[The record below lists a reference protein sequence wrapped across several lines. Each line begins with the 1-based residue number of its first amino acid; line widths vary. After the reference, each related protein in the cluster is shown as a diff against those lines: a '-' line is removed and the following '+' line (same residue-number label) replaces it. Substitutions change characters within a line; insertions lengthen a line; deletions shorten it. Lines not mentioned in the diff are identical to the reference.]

1 MENQH
6 KTSVAVD
13 IYGQT
18 YKMVGTESSSH
29 MRQVASVVDD
39 RMREIS
45 AKNPHLDITKMAVL
59 TAVNSVN
66 DYIKVKEQV
75 EQLEKELNKLK
86 G

>member
-1 MENQH
+1 MENQQ

-45 AKNPHLDITKMAVL
+45 SKNPHLDITKMAVL

-66 DYIKVKEQV
+66 DYIKIKEQV
-75 EQLEKELNKLK
+75 EELEKELNKLK